1 MDDSTVVEIEVIVKP
16 NTPKASAPMKPRGP
30 KSLKVDTEFLLDAA
44 QRVFSKSGMNGASI
58 RAIARAAGCDP
69 ALIYY
74 HFESKEAMF
83 HALLDRKLP
92 PIAMELEILA
102 DPSNIEPTSLRLW
115 RATRVYRR
123 HFGQDSGF
131 RAVLRGQI
139 LNGTEGTKDAI
150 ARHIQRGAKC
160 NWAIIQQGIERG
172 HLRADLHVRMTGFF
186 LVRMFMEIFDLV
198 PAIAERIAHVPA
210 NQALVMAERAWF
222 ELFWRGV
229 AAHPAKPLPHDLFSV
244 E

>member
-1 MDDSTVVEIEVIVKP
+1 MKP
-16 NTPKASAPMKPRGP
+16 PAPKAGSRKTCGP
-30 KSLKVDTEFLLDAA
+30 KPLKVDTELLLEAA
-44 QRVFSKSGMNGASI
+44 QRVFSERGMGGASI
-58 RAIARAAGCDP
+58 RAIASAAGCDP

-83 HALLDRKLP
+83 LALLDRKMSP
-92 PIAMELEILA
+92 VARELESLA
-102 DPSNIEPTSLRLW
+102 DPSCSEPTSLRLW
-115 RATRVYRR
+115 RVARVYCR
-123 HFGQDSGF
+123 HFGKDSGF

-150 ARHIQRGAKC
+150 ARHIQRAAKC
-160 NWAIIQQGIERG
+160 NWAILEQGIERG

-198 PAIAERIAHVPA
+198 PAISERITKQPVD
-210 NQALVMAERAWF
+210 QTLVMAERAWF

-229 AAHPAKPLPHDLFSV
+229 TAHPAKPLPPGLFAA

>member
-1 MDDSTVVEIEVIVKP
+1 MKP
-16 NTPKASAPMKPRGP
+16 SAPKALPHKSRGP
-30 KSLKVDTEFLLDAA
+30 KTIKVDTEGLLDAA
-44 QRVFSKSGMNGASI
+44 QKVFSEHGMGGASI
-58 RAIARAAGCDP
+58 RAIAKEAGCDP

-83 HALLDRKLP
+83 LALLDRKMP
-92 PIAMELEILA
+92 PVAGELETLA
-102 DPSNIEPTSLRLW
+102 DPANLEPTALRLW
-115 RATRVYRR
+115 RATRIYRR
-123 HFGQDSGF
+123 HFCQDSGF

-150 ARHIQRGAKC
+150 ARHIQRAAKC
-160 NWAIIQQGIERG
+160 NWAILEQGIQRG
-172 HLRADLHVRMTGFF
+172 HLRPDLNIRLTGFF

-198 PAIAERIAHVPA
+198 PAFSERISGLPPD
-210 NQALVMAERAWF
+210 QALPMAERAWF

-229 AAHPAKPLPHDLFSV
+229 AAHPVKPLPADLFSV

>member
-1 MDDSTVVEIEVIVKP
+1 MKP
-16 NTPKASAPMKPRGP
+16 SATKTRPRQPRGP
-30 KSLKVDTEFLLDAA
+30 KCLKVDTELILDAA
-44 QRVFSKSGMNGASI
+44 QRVFSESGMAGASI

-83 HALLDRKLP
+83 LALLDRKMP
-92 PIAMELEILA
+92 PVARELELLA
-102 DPSNIEPTSLRLW
+102 DPSNTEPTSLRLW
-115 RATRVYRR
+115 RATRVYCR
-123 HFGQDSGF
+123 HFGDDSGF

-150 ARHIQRGAKC
+150 ARHIQRAAKC

-172 HLRADLHVRMTGFF
+172 HLRADLHVPMTAFF

-198 PAIAERIAHVPA
+198 PAISERIAKVPA
-210 NQALVMAERAWF
+210 DQALVLAERAWF

-229 AAHPAKPLPHDLFSV
+229 AAHPAKPLPPGLFAV
-244 E
+244 K

>member
-1 MDDSTVVEIEVIVKP
+1 
-16 NTPKASAPMKPRGP
+16 
-30 KSLKVDTEFLLDAA
+30 VDPALLLDAA
-44 QRVFSKSGMNGASI
+44 QRVFSKSGMSGASI
-58 RAIARAAGCDP
+58 RAIAQAAGCDP

-74 HFESKEAMF
+74 HFDSKETMF
-83 HALLDRKLP
+83 HALLDRKMP
-92 PIAMELEILA
+92 PIVRELEILA
-102 DPSNIEPTSLRLW
+102 DPSNIAPTSLRLW

-123 HFGQDSGF
+123 HVGEDSGF

-139 LNGTEGTKDAI
+139 LNGTEGAKDAI
-150 ARHIQRGAKC
+150 AHHVQRAAKC
-160 NWAIIQQGIERG
+160 NWAMIEQGIERG

-198 PAIAERIAHVPA
+198 PAISERIANVPA
-210 NQALVMAERAWF
+210 SEALVMAERAWF

-229 AAHPAKPLPHDLFSV
+229 AAHPETPLPSDLFSV

>member
-1 MDDSTVVEIEVIVKP
+1 
-16 NTPKASAPMKPRGP
+16 
-30 KSLKVDTEFLLDAA
+30 LKVDTEVLLDAA
-44 QRVFSKSGMNGASI
+44 QRVFSESGMGGASI
-58 RAIARAAGCDP
+58 RAIASAAGCDP

-83 HALLDRKLP
+83 LALLDRKLP
-92 PIAMELEILA
+92 PVARELEVLA
-102 DPSNIEPTSLRLW
+102 DPANDEPTSLRLW
-115 RATRVYRR
+115 RATRVYCR
-123 HFGQDSGF
+123 HFGEDSGF

-150 ARHIQRGAKC
+150 ARHIQRAAKC
-160 NWAIIQQGIERG
+160 NWAIVEQGIERG
-172 HLRADLHVRMTGFF
+172 HLRPDLHIRMTGFF

-198 PAIAERIAHVPA
+198 PAISERIANVPA
-210 NQALVMAERAWF
+210 DQALVLAERAWF

-229 AAHPAKPLPHDLFSV
+229 AADPSKPLAPDLFSL

>member
-1 MDDSTVVEIEVIVKP
+1 MKPSTLK
-16 NTPKASAPMKPRGP
+16 TSAPRKTRGP
-30 KSLKVDTEFLLDAA
+30 KSLKVDTALLLDAA
-44 QRVFSKSGMNGASI
+44 QSVFSKSGMSGASI
-58 RAIARAAGCDP
+58 RAIARKAGCDP

-74 HFESKEAMF
+74 HFENKEAMF

-92 PIAMELEILA
+92 PIAKELEILA
-102 DPSNIEPTSLRLW
+102 DPSSNEPTSLRLW
-115 RATRVYRR
+115 RVTRVFRR
-123 HFGQDSGF
+123 HFGEDSGF

-150 ARHIQRGAKC
+150 ARHIQRNARC
-160 NWAIIQQGIERG
+160 NWEILQQGIERG
-172 HLRADLHVRMTGFF
+172 HLRADLNVRLTGFF

-198 PAIAERIAHVPA
+198 PAISERIANVPA
-210 NQALVMAERAWF
+210 HQALAMAERAWF

-229 AAHPAKPLPHDLFSV
+229 AAHPAKPLPSDLFSL